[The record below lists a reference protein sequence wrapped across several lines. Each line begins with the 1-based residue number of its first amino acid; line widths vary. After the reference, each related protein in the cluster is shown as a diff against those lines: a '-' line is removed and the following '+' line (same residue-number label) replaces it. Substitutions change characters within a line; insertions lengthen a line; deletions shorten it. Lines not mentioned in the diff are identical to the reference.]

1 MTESETAATA
11 APKETVVAST
21 KVARAPVKKTTPA
34 KKAVPAKKAPAK
46 KAVPAKKAPAKKA
59 VPAKK
64 APAKKAVPAKK
75 AKAERKVKV
84 ISEVVSPIVATLAGL
99 INSPDTSNEDLK
111 SLRLEL
117 RKFVRASRGVLRTRK
132 ATPVTVEVATEAK
145 A

>member
-21 KVARAPVKKTTPA
+21 KVARAPVKKTT
-34 KKAVPAKKAPAK
+34 
-46 KAVPAKKAPAKKA
+46 
-59 VPAKK
+59 
-64 APAKKAVPAKK
+64 PAKKAVPAKK

>member
-21 KVARAPVKKTTPA
+21 KVARAPVKKTT
-34 KKAVPAKKAPAK
+34 
-46 KAVPAKKAPAKKA
+46 PAKKA

>member
-21 KVARAPVKKTTPA
+21 KVARAPVKKTT
-34 KKAVPAKKAPAK
+34 PAK